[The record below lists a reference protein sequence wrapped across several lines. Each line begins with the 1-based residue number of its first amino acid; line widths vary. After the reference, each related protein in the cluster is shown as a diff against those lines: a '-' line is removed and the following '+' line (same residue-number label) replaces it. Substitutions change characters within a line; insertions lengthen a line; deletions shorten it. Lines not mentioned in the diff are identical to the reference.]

1 MSTSLSIGRDGL
13 QLWLYPQLDL
23 GVSYQLPPKLE
34 ALLGAPSTGPGPA
47 RLDAPG
53 QTFFRP
59 GASSSASHPLLSRPR
74 LPLLSL
80 YPSDPVSLL
89 VCAGGVGAPGRTVSL
104 FEVRA
109 WVDRV
114 SGRAVCWLGAGTGFQ
129 VFNSP

>member
-1 MSTSLSIGRDGL
+1 MGLRAQAPALHGWTPQGRPSSGL
-13 QLWLYPQLDL
+13 EH
-23 GVSYQLPPKLE
+23 PPGLV
-34 ALLGAPSTGPGPA
+34 T
-47 RLDAPG
+47 
-53 QTFFRP
+53 
-59 GASSSASHPLLSRPR
+59 PLLSRPR